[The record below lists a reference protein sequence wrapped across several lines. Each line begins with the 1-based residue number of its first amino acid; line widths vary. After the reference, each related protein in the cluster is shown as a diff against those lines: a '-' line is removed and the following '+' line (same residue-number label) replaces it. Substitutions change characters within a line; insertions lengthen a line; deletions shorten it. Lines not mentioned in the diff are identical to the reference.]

1 MFTKIFLTLLMLPA
15 MAWAWQPTK
24 PVTVVI
30 GFGPGSLNEVGFRV
44 VAQQVQKMH
53 PNFQYRIEL
62 KPGADSVIAHN
73 ALATATPDGY
83 TVGVP
88 TVLSLYITN
97 EIWQREIKKFHPDSF
112 VPVTT
117 MGAVNMAIVANANSK
132 INSQAELNR
141 LLKETTTPITFAV
154 GSGSQRM
161 TWELVMDRVQGNRDL
176 VKFTQY
182 SGPVQAAT
190 AIASDAGIEF
200 GIVPLNFAMPLVQAG
215 KIKLIGI
222 SGNKKIAGVEPYRAG
237 NQFINFQAEWALV
250 LPPNT
255 PSDIAKWYHTAF
267 TTALQSAEVQQ
278 FLTDNYSY
286 AEPANTSAAG
296 LVKQVQELRTLLLPL
311 TPRLTASK

>member
-1 MFTKIFLTLLMLPA
+1 MFKKIFLIMLVLPA
-15 MAWAWQPTK
+15 MALAWQPTK

-53 PNFQYRIEL
+53 PNFKYQIEL

-73 ALATATPDGY
+73 SLATAAPDGH

-88 TVLSLYITN
+88 TILSLYVTN
-97 EIWQREIKKFHPDSF
+97 EIWQREIKKFQPDSF

-117 MGAVNMAIVANANSK
+117 MGAVPMAIVANANSK
-132 INSQAELNR
+132 INSQAELNK
-141 LLKETTTPITFAV
+141 LLKETTAPITFAV

-182 SGPVQAAT
+182 SGPVQATT

-200 GIVPLNFAMPLVQAG
+200 GIVPINFAMPLVQAG

-222 SGNKKIAGVEPYRAG
+222 SGNKKIAGVEPYRVG

-255 PSDIAKWYHTAF
+255 PSDIVKWYQTAF
-267 TTALQSAEVQQ
+267 TAALQTAEVQQ
-278 FLTDNYSY
+278 FLSDNYSF
-286 AEPANTSAAG
+286 AETANTSTAG
-296 LVKQVQELRTLLLPL
+296 LVKQIQELRTLLLPL
-311 TPRLTASK
+311 TPRLTANK